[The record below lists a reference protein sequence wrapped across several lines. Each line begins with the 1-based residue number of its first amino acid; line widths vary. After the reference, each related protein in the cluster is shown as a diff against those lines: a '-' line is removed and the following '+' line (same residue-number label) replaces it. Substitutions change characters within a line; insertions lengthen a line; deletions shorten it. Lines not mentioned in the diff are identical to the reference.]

1 MLCASE
7 PFTSRWPVH
16 PAPHRGLEPTTTAF
30 AFRSKVFQQRHPASV
45 LLFWSKPLISAFL
58 SSNPFQLTRLTA
70 FISSTRSPASQ
81 QLSHLTEWREAD
93 APEFSEP
100 LTFFIAPFLMP
111 SLLTLGGAPWRNK
124 WEILEEQ
131 FDHRGAK
138 KKKKKSSIFSF
149 SSTLLGALLRMMRK
163 GMASLRSQRRGLQKL
178 FYVCF
183 SVSVVYSYNIDLEHP
198 LVFRGPKSSFFGY
211 SVLEHYHDNTRWWV
225 PFSNVSDAT
234 LKHLVIPSVT

>member
-1 MLCASE
+1 MWISCPWPVGGSIAPSVLVRRDPQKPHGWNAMLCASE

-30 AFRSKVFQQRHPASV
+30 AFRSKVFQRRHPASV
-45 LLFWSKPLISAFL
+45 LLFWSKPLIFPVFL

-124 WEILEEQ
+124 WKILEEQ

-138 KKKKKSSIFSF
+138 KKKKNPQYFPF
-149 SSTLLGALLRMMRK
+149 RLRFWARYYAWCAK
-163 GMASLRSQRRGLQKL
+163 EWRL
-178 FYVCF
+178 FVAKDADYKNF
-183 SVSVVYSYNIDLEHP
+183 FMSVSQ
-198 LVFRGPKSSFFGY
+198 FQWF
-211 SVLEHYHDNTRWWV
+211 
-225 PFSNVSDAT
+225 
-234 LKHLVIPSVT
+234 IPTT